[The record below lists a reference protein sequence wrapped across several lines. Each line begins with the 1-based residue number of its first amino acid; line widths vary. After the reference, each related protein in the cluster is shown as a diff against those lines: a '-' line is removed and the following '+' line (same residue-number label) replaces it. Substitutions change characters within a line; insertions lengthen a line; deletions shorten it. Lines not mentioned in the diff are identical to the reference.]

1 MLSAP
6 PSFTRRRNEDV
17 GRQDAQK
24 MQADDDGKGGCE
36 KEGAGLILF
45 PADALGG
52 GLKERRRAS
61 RGTKKKRQGEGAEGE
76 NAPAPCRLWKGDPGL
91 RLGGLMLGA
100 V

>member
-61 RGTKKKRQGEGAEGE
+61 RGTKKKKDKVKELRVRMPQPRAGSG
-76 NAPAPCRLWKGDPGL
+76 KGI
-91 RLGGLMLGA
+91 LG
-100 V
+100 